1 MYFSKAAIFL
11 SIFPSLLLR
20 SVVSTSSVCDGNE
33 CTVEQLTGETVLA
46 TAKRSDD
53 GSDFDVISSDFL
65 VADDSCDLQFNYGCY
80 CEWIPSEG
88 NNGRYKCS
96 GFSVYY
102 EGFLPACTSHNN
114 IDWLD
119 VKVQSTN
126 NINLKDTAKFD
137 HIGNNADGECVYRLT
152 YYCHCVK
159 SEKPSIVPSVIP
171 SLSISPSRLPSN
183 IPSIIPSGLP
193 SQEPSISQKPSLEA
207 CSVCTP
213 QALKGNDYFAS
224 VGDWNWFFHNFLQD
238 GGKIYVDEA
247 HLSNSLTKCTWEED
261 LKLYNCYAL
270 WSYIEDAEGGCHWD
284 SNKFYDYVQMKVIP
298 TFDES
303 LSNTGE
309 VNWEGYHEDNGNC
322 VYTLTC
328 KIHEYKYF

>member
-80 CEWIPSEG
+80 CEWIPREG

-137 HIGNNADGECVYRLT
+137 HIGNNADGECVIT
-152 YYCHCVK
+152 
-159 SEKPSIVPSVIP
+159 
-171 SLSISPSRLPSN
+171 
-183 IPSIIPSGLP
+183 
-193 SQEPSISQKPSLEA
+193 A
-207 CSVCTP
+207 T
-213 QALKGNDYFAS
+213 A
-224 VGDWNWFFHNFLQD
+224 
-238 GGKIYVDEA
+238 
-247 HLSNSLTKCTWEED
+247 
-261 LKLYNCYAL
+261 
-270 WSYIEDAEGGCHWD
+270 
-284 SNKFYDYVQMKVIP
+284 
-298 TFDES
+298 
-303 LSNTGE
+303 
-309 VNWEGYHEDNGNC
+309 
-322 VYTLTC
+322 
-328 KIHEYKYF
+328 